1 MATRTKMEKPIVD
14 AEFSEG
20 AVTETVTAT
29 RTRRAKRTTT
39 PAPKPKI
46 ERSRRAAAEI
56 AAEAEAELNGTANV
70 PQKRIDDGGE
80 VNIDNIPAQR
90 MAYYREIASV
100 LNENDMTSISSYG
113 SDLQHA
119 MDTYSN
125 DFLTQSF
132 ASRSSVESA
141 QLISNLLAE
150 LHEVNIDDLE
160 TPGTLKRILRK
171 IPGLKK
177 LIVSVEQVKTK
188 YNTIEKNIDGI
199 VDKLKATR
207 QIAIRDNNLLQKQF
221 ENNCDYVDQL
231 EELIIAGKL
240 KSKELEQKLDEMKA
254 EAGQYEDYQI
264 TDIEEYKNSLDK
276 RVTDLI
282 MLRYAFKQSLTQI
295 RIIQR
300 TNIMDANNTESQI
313 AMTIPLWKNQLS
325 LAVALYNQKQSIEI
339 SNKVTETTNEMF
351 KKNAELMKTQAIEVA
366 KQNQRTVLD
375 IETLRKTTQEL
386 LATVEGVQKAQQEG
400 AQKRAAAEAEIA
412 KLEKDMAMKAIGIS
426 DSTQKII
433 ARELQGGRDRES
445 LIQLES

>member
-1 MATRTKMEKPIVD
+1 MATRTKREKPIVD

-20 AVTETVTAT
+20 DATETVTTT
-29 RTRRAKRTTT
+29 RTRRARRTTT
-39 PAPKPKI
+39 PAPKPKVQ
-46 ERSRRAAAEI
+46 RSKRAAAEI
-56 AAEAEAELNGTANV
+56 AAEAEAELNGTASV

-90 MAYYREIASV
+90 LAYYREIASV
-100 LNENDMTSISSYG
+100 LNEKDLTSISSYG

-132 ASRSSVESA
+132 ESRSSIESA

-160 TPGTLKRILRK
+160 APSAVKRFLRK

-177 LIVSVEQVKTK
+177 LIISVEQVKTK

-231 EELIIAGKL
+231 EDLIVAGKL
-240 KSKELEQKLDEMKA
+240 KSKELETLLENMKA

-351 KKNAELMKTQAIEVA
+351 KRNAELMKTQAIEVA
-366 KQNQRTVLD
+366 KQNQRSVLD

-412 KLEKDMAMKAIGIS
+412 KLEKEMSMKSIGIG

-433 ARELQGGRDRES
+433 ARELQGRRDRDS
-445 LIQLES
+445 LLQLDS

>member
-1 MATRTKMEKPIVD
+1 MAKETKTTVVETEVKKPTRKRAANSVKKAPI
-14 AEFSEG
+14 
-20 AVTETVTAT
+20 
-29 RTRRAKRTTT
+29 RTRRAVEE
-39 PAPKPKI
+39 I
-46 ERSRRAAAEI
+46 E
-56 AAEAEAELNGTANV
+56 AEAEAHLTSDV
-70 PQKRIDDGGE
+70 PIKRVEDTGE
-80 VNIDNIPAQR
+80 INTSALTPAR
-90 MAYYREIASV
+90 KAYYKEIASV
-100 LNENDMTSISSYG
+100 LNEKDITTISSYG
-113 SDLQHA
+113 SDLQKA
-119 MDTYSN
+119 MDSYSS
-125 DFLTQSF
+125 DFLKQSF
-132 ASRSSVESA
+132 DSKTGIESA
-141 QLISNLLAE
+141 QLISNLLGE
-150 LHEVNIDDLE
+150 LHEVDIDDLE
-160 TPGTLKRILRK
+160 APTAWKKFLRK
-171 IPGLKK
+171 LPLVKK
-177 LIVSVEQVKTK
+177 LVVSVEQIKAK

-199 VDKLKATR
+199 VKKLEATR

-231 EELIIAGKL
+231 EDLIVAGKL
-240 KSKELEQKLDEMKA
+240 KSKELETLLENMKA

-351 KKNAELMKTQAIEVA
+351 KRNAELMKTQAIEVA
-366 KQNQRTVLD
+366 KQNQRSVLD

-412 KLEKDMAMKAIGIS
+412 KLEKEMSMKSIGIG

-433 ARELQGGRDRES
+433 ARELQGRRDRDE
-445 LIQLES
+445 LLQLES